1 MILALMLSVPT
12 AQAQEPATAAVLLA
26 ARGDV
31 QLREPTQHAL
41 ALGERL
47 AEGSLVCTGVNS
59 FATVRLAMSIVGGQH
74 DDVTLLPET
83 CLRVVTASSHSA
95 SRESVLALES
105 GSVTLRAVDEGDAG
119 RVVVETASGVTRG
132 EGGGFRVHI
141 EQGAARTEALYNG
154 VSVEG
159 AGEKVAVEAGFGTRV
174 RTGEAPQAPQ
184 RLPDPGTPT
193 APTDLQ
199 VLRVAD
205 FSWQPV
211 AEALAYR
218 IEFATTEDF
227 SDILMA
233 DEAPA
238 SVYEPELLF
247 LPFRIPGLHWR
258 VTSVDKYGFIGV
270 PSEPRELRFPAG
282 VGP

>member
-1 MILALMLSVPT
+1 MILALLLQVTPAS
-12 AQAQEPATAAVLLA
+12 AQGPVGAAVLLA

-31 QLREPTQHAL
+31 QLREPDLHTL
-41 ALGERL
+41 VLGERFG
-47 AEGSLVCTGVNS
+47 EGSLVCTGPES
-59 FATVRLAMSIVGGQH
+59 FATVRLAVSIDGGQH

-83 CLRVVTASSHSA
+83 CLRVVTTASHPST
-95 SRESVLALES
+95 RESVLSLES
-105 GSVTLRAVDEGDAG
+105 GSVTLRAVDEGDSG
-119 RVVVETASGVTRG
+119 SVVVETSSGTTRG

-159 AGEKVAVEAGFGTRV
+159 AGKQVQVDAGFGTRV
-174 RTGEAPQAPQ
+174 RAGEIPQVPQ
-184 RLPDPGTPT
+184 KLPDPGTPT

-205 FSWQPV
+205 FSWRPV
-211 AEALAYR
+211 PEALAYR

-227 SDILMA
+227 SDLLMA
-233 DEAPA
+233 DEAPTA
-238 SVYEPELLF
+238 LYEPELLF

-258 VTSVDKYGFIGV
+258 VTSVDKYGFMGI
-270 PSEPRELRFPAG
+270 PSDPRELRFPAG